1 MSKIMRNLQE
11 IKRKIKEN
19 LAQTKKEDVDL
30 NSINDNVETV
40 DSYFESLDNIIYI
53 NIGGEKISRLMLKY
67 IYKYSYILSIKA
79 DIINIKTNNKDDPYF
94 IDICL
99 DAWETLYDIIR
110 LNPIANIKTELTLYT
125 NAETDI
131 LEFEGKNLFGDDWS
145 IIKKKIKFSTKFNSE
160 LNYELLNQYN
170 EMNFL
175 DKKYTTS
182 LCCFCNIESRKA
194 SKMNKILI
202 KDEYTRKSLNKSSIL
217 NGFYMSCVTC
227 DPNRNRPILV
237 NNNM

>member
-1 MSKIMRNLQE
+1 MAYN
-11 IKRKIKEN
+11 
-19 LAQTKKEDVDL
+19 
-30 NSINDNVETV
+30 
-40 DSYFESLDNIIYI
+40 
-53 NIGGEKISRLMLKY
+53 
-67 IYKYSYILSIKA
+67 
-79 DIINIKTNNKDDPYF
+79 
-94 IDICL
+94 
-99 DAWETLYDIIR
+99 
-110 LNPIANIKTELTLYT
+110 
-125 NAETDI
+125 
-131 LEFEGKNLFGDDWS
+131 
-145 IIKKKIKFSTKFNSE
+145 KKKIKFSTKFNSE

-217 NGFYMSCVTC
+217 NGFYTSCVTC